1 MELVGK
7 RKLKE
12 YFDSLVKNRALG
24 QFYIFEGPEG
34 VGKKTFAD
42 YVAAAVHCEG
52 ENPPCGVC
60 GSCIKHKTHNHPDF
74 IRIKNEDASLK
85 TLSVD
90 TVRHFSEDM
99 YTKPFLSDTK
109 IYVLDDFL
117 PITAEA
123 QNAFLKILEEPP
135 SYAVIFLLVKNT
147 AELLQTVLSRGML
160 CRVDP
165 CSKKEISEYIKKYYP
180 EAASR
185 AELIA
190 EFSGGIAGSAKAMA
204 EGGEYFALRRSFYDI
219 LSKSGGAKPAEL
231 FEVSDYVQK
240 NKENLNLL
248 LNFLL
253 SWLRDAVCVKLAQ
266 GEDGI
271 INYDYGESICAFSSA
286 FTAEQLMRAAEETE
300 KTAFYFSPGNN
311 LSLWMLNLVKS
322 LQ

>member
-1 MELVGK
+1 MELIGK
-7 RKLKE
+7 NKLKS
-12 YFDSLVKNRALG
+12 YFDSLIKNRTLG
-24 QFYIFEGPEG
+24 QFYILEGPEG
-34 VGKKTFAD
+34 AGKNTFVN
-42 YVAAAVHCEG
+42 YVAAAAHCEAQ
-52 ENPPCGVC
+52 NPPCGVC

-109 IYVLDDFL
+109 IYVLDDSL

-135 SYAVIFLLVKNT
+135 SYAVIFLLVKNS

-160 CRVDP
+160 CRVDQ
-165 CSKKEISEYIKKYYP
+165 CSKSETVGYVKKYYP
-180 EAASR
+180 DAAPR

-190 EFSGGIAGSAKAMA
+190 EFSGGILGSAKAMA
-204 EGGEYFALRRSFYDI
+204 EGGEYFELRRAFYET
-219 LSKSGGAKPAEL
+219 LSKTAAANPAGL
-231 FEVSDYVQK
+231 FEICDFVHK
-240 NKENLNLL
+240 NKEKLNLI

-253 SWLRDAVCVKLAQ
+253 SWLRDAVCVKLT
-266 GEDGI
+266 GEEKI
-271 INYDYGESICAFSSA
+271 INFDYRESICAFSAS
-286 FTAEQLMRAAEETE
+286 FTAEQLLRAAEETE
-300 KTAFYFSPGNN
+300 KTALSFAPGNN
-311 LSLWMLNLVKS
+311 LDLWMLNLVKS